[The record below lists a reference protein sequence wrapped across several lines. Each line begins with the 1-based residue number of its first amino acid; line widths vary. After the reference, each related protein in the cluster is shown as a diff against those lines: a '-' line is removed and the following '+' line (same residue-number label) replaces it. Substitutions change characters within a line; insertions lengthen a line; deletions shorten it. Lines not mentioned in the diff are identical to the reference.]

1 MDFNSNLILKKSRNK
16 EVYWQKNRPIE
27 SSKRN
32 FGETESGNHIYKGES
47 KLKVIMPMGL

>member
-27 SSKRN
+27 SSRSN
-32 FGETESGNHIYKGES
+32 LGATESGNPIYKGETE
-47 KLKVIMPMGL
+47 LKAIMPMGL